1 MKTTRGKLLAL
12 LTAALGVVP
21 STFAQDAPTAPEGV
35 SVKFEKTENQPAVA
49 IATVDGVETRI
60 EAFEPLDKLP
70 ERVREYVR
78 AEWTKTGEFP
88 AKTIN
93 VEVDVA
99 DAPDAAEWAESAKN
113 RLIYWYPKI
122 VEALDGKDA
131 VAKIPDDFTIRLI
144 FKDMDGVAYAA
155 GRSITVSSRWIKQ
168 RPDDFGLVVHE
179 ATHVA
184 QAYRG
189 VREVWALEGVADYV
203 RYYVSEPRSRNRWR
217 IDPERSSYKQGYG
230 ITATFFDWAIREKD
244 PEFLR
249 KLHRALRS
257 RKSVENFFAE
267 EYETTPDALWKEFV
281 ETL

>member
-12 LTAALGVVP
+12 LATTAFCVVP
-21 STFAQDAPTAPEGV
+21 STFAQDAPTLPEGV

-70 ERVREYVR
+70 ESVREYVR

-93 VEVDVA
+93 VEVDVT

-113 RLIYWYPKI
+113 RLIYWFPKI

-131 VAKIPDDFTIRLI
+131 VAKIPDDYTIRLV
-144 FKDMDGVAYAA
+144 FKNMDGVAYAA
-155 GRSITVSSRWIKQ
+155 GREITVSSNWIKKS
-168 RPDDFGLVVHE
+168 PNDFGLVVHE
-179 ATHVA
+179 ATHVV
-184 QAYRG
+184 QAYRRG
-189 VREVWALEGVADYV
+189 EFWTTEGIADYV
-203 RYYVSEPRSRNRWR
+203 RYYVSEPRSRNHWR

-230 ITATFFDWAIREKD
+230 IAATFFDWMIREKD
-244 PEFLR
+244 PEFLI
-249 KLHRALRS
+249 KLHRALRA
-257 RKSVENFFAE
+257 RKNGEKFFAE
-267 EYETTPDALWKEFV
+267 EYQTTPDALWKEFV